1 MVIFPRN
8 RVIFPPT
15 LDLAIDLK
23 TKKGV
28 VDLSVS
34 DKVQATWTPLGSIF
48 MKKQV
53 QDSCYQDATFLP

>member
-1 MVIFPRN
+1 MVIFPRS

-15 LDLAIDLK
+15 LDLAIDVK

-34 DKVQATWTPLGSIF
+34 DKSKQLGPHWVQYL
-48 MKKQV
+48 
-53 QDSCYQDATFLP
+53 